1 MINQP
6 LEEDQLQACRQA
18 IDNAE
23 WVDTDARLADL
34 CRQWRQQDRVAIDT
48 EFQRTDTF
56 YPIPGLIQV
65 GSEGQAFLI
74 DPQSITNFSPLIE
87 LLNDEA
93 VLKLVHAGSED
104 LELFVH
110 SFGAVPKPLFDTQ
123 TACAFLGLGLSVG
136 YQRLLS
142 TLFGLEVD
150 KQETRSDWLQRPLTE
165 SQCHYAAEDVVFLEL
180 IYQRLLPR
188 LEAESKFDWVLEE
201 CGYAAAE
208 ALAPPQMDNY
218 YLRFKQAW
226 KLRQEQLSVLY
237 TLSGW
242 REREARER
250 DMPRNFVLHNSSL
263 QSIATRLPGSMGA
276 LSKVERIRGRTLSK
290 DGKTLLE
297 LVKQGLERDDQA
309 RIPAP
314 ERPLPSRCGAQLKQ
328 LKALVNERAEVL
340 DIAPELMVKRKDMEA
355 LVRSQLDTG
364 EAVLPA
370 GLQGWRQQVIGNA
383 LQALLNEN
391 NSETSNETQA

>member
-1 MINQP
+1 MINQN
-6 LEEDQLQACRQA
+6 LDESQLHSCRKA

-23 WVDTDARLADL
+23 WVDTNERLAEL
-34 CRQWRQQDRVAIDT
+34 SHQWRQQGQVAIDT

-65 GSEGQAFLI
+65 GSEGQAYLI
-74 DPQSITNFSPLIE
+74 DPQAITDFSPLVD
-87 LLNDEA
+87 LLNDEK

-104 LELFVH
+104 LELFAH
-110 SFGAVPKPLFDTQ
+110 SFGAVPRPLFDTQ

-165 SQCHYAAEDVVFLEL
+165 SQCRYAAEDVVFLEL

-188 LEAESKFDWVLEE
+188 LEAESKLDWVLEE
-201 CGYAAAE
+201 CARAADE
-208 ALAPPQMDNY
+208 ALLPPDLDGY

-226 KLRQEQLSVLY
+226 KLRPEQLAVLY

-242 REREARER
+242 REREARDR
-250 DMPRNFVLHNSSL
+250 DIPRNFVLHNSSL
-263 QSIATRLPGSMGA
+263 QSMATRLPNSMGA
-276 LSKVERIRGRTLSK
+276 LSKVERIRGRTLSR
-290 DGKTLLE
+290 DGKKLLD
-297 LVKQGLERDDQA
+297 LVKQGLEREDSDSIQV
-309 RIPAP
+309 P
-314 ERPLPSRCGAQLKQ
+314 ERPLPSHCSAKLKQ
-328 LKALVNERAEVL
+328 LKALVNQRAESL

-355 LVRSQLDTG
+355 LVRSQLETG
-364 EAVLPA
+364 EACLPD
-370 GLQGWRQQVIGNA
+370 GLQGWRAQAVGED
-383 LQALLNEN
+383 LQALLNDN
-391 NSETSNETQA
+391 NCETNNESQA

>member
-6 LEEDQLQACRQA
+6 LDENQLQQCRQA
-18 IDNAE
+18 IYHAE
-23 WVDTDARLADL
+23 WVDTDARLAEL
-34 CRQWRQQDRVAIDT
+34 GRQWRQQPRVAIDT

-65 GSEGQAFLI
+65 GSEGQAYLI
-74 DPQSITNFSPLIE
+74 DPQAISDFSPLID
-87 LLNDEA
+87 LLNDEN

-104 LELFVH
+104 LELFAH
-110 SFGAVPKPLFDTQ
+110 SYGAVPRPLFDTQ

-136 YQRLLS
+136 YQRLLN

-188 LEAESKFDWVLEE
+188 LEAEAKLDWVLEE
-201 CGYAAAE
+201 CGQAADE
-208 ALAPPQMDNY
+208 ALVPPPMDSY

-226 KLRQEQLSVLY
+226 KLRPEQLSVLY
-237 TLSGW
+237 TLSSW

-250 DMPRNFVLHNSSL
+250 DMPRNFVLHNNSL
-263 QSIATRLPGSMGA
+263 QSIATRLPSSMGA

-290 DGKTLLE
+290 DGKTLLD

-309 RIPAP
+309 SIPVP
-314 ERPLPSRCGAQLKQ
+314 DRPLPSRCGAQLKQ
-328 LKALVNERAEVL
+328 LKALVNERAETL

-355 LVRSQLDTG
+355 LVRSQLETG
-364 EAVLPA
+364 EAVLPD
-370 GLQGWRQQVIGNA
+370 GLQGWREQVVGTA
-383 LQALLNEN
+383 LKTLLNDN
-391 NSETSNETQA
+391 NCELNNESQA